1 MSMKGVPCHF
11 LFGVPAPRAICDDFS
26 PKVPLPR
33 KATTHMKFRSFIL
46 PFITAIA
53 LTLTACSKE
62 SAVDPSASSGDSA
75 AIAIEQATD
84 VLAAEAK
91 GFTVG
96 ALMSANPVYVLF
108 DPQCPHC
115 ARLWEAS
122 QPLLGKAKFI
132 WVPVSILNASSAPQ
146 GAALLGAPNPAEAMA
161 EHEKLLLSNQGGI
174 SASAQV
180 PDEVMNSIKRNTV
193 LLNRLGAESVP
204 FIVARNLRTGQVVT
218 QSGAL
223 PTEALA
229 ELIGLGQ

>member
-1 MSMKGVPCHF
+1 MK
-11 LFGVPAPRAICDDFS
+11 L
-26 PKVPLPR
+26 
-33 KATTHMKFRSFIL
+33 RSFLL
-46 PFITAIA
+46 PLITSIA
-53 LTLTACSKE
+53 LTLAACSKE
-62 SAVDPSASSGDSA
+62 AGVDSPTASGDSA
-75 AIAIEQATD
+75 PIALEQAHD
-84 VLAAEAK
+84 ALAAEAK

-132 WVPVSILNASSAPQ
+132 WVPVAILNASSAPQ

-161 EHEKLLLSNQGGI
+161 EHEKSLLSNQGGI

-180 PDEVMNSIKRNTV
+180 PDEVMNQIKRNTE

-204 FIVARNLRTGQVVT
+204 FIVAHNLRTGQVVT

-223 PTEALA
+223 PTDALA

>member
-1 MSMKGVPCHF
+1 MK
-11 LFGVPAPRAICDDFS
+11 S
-26 PKVPLPR
+26 
-33 KATTHMKFRSFIL
+33 RSFLL
-46 PFITAIA
+46 PLITSIA
-53 LTLTACSKE
+53 LTLAACSKE
-62 SAVDPSASSGDSA
+62 AAVDPSASSVDSA
-75 AIAIEQATD
+75 PIVLAQAHD
-84 VLAAEAK
+84 ALAAEGK

-115 ARLWEAS
+115 AHLWEAS
-122 QPLLGKAKFI
+122 QPLLGKVKFI
-132 WVPVSILNASSAPQ
+132 WVPVSILNAKSAPQ
-146 GAALLGAPNPAEAMA
+146 GAALLGASNPGEAMA

-174 SASAQV
+174 SASAQI
-180 PDEVMNSIKRNTV
+180 PDELMNSIKRNTA

-204 FIVARNLRTGQVVT
+204 FIVARNLRTGEVVT

>member
-1 MSMKGVPCHF
+1 MPMKGVPCHF

-33 KATTHMKFRSFIL
+33 KATTHMKFRSFFL
-46 PFITAIA
+46 PLITAIA

>member
-1 MSMKGVPCHF
+1 MPCPF
-11 LFGVPAPRAICDDFS
+11 FFAANTLTICDDFG
-26 PKVPLPR
+26 PPVPLPR
-33 KATTHMKFRSFIL
+33 QATIHMKLRSFLL
-46 PFITAIA
+46 PLLTSMA
-53 LTLTACSKE
+53 LTLAACSKE
-62 SAVDPSASSGDSA
+62 AAVDGSPASGDSA
-75 AIAIEQATD
+75 PIALEQAHD
-84 VLAAEAK
+84 ALAAEGK

-174 SASAQV
+174 AASAQV
-180 PDEVMNSIKRNTV
+180 PDEVMNDIKRNTV

-223 PTEALA
+223 PTDALA

>member
-1 MSMKGVPCHF
+1 MKIRT
-11 LFGVPAPRAICDDFS
+11 L
-26 PKVPLPR
+26 
-33 KATTHMKFRSFIL
+33 IL
-46 PFITAIA
+46 PFITSIA
-53 LTLTACSKE
+53 LTLAACSKE
-62 SAVDPSASSGDSA
+62 DVTGPSVGSGDSA
-75 AIAIEQATD
+75 AIAIEQAPD

-146 GAALLGAPNPAEAMA
+146 GAALLGASNPAQAMA

-180 PDEVMNSIKRNTV
+180 PDEMMNSIKRNTV

-204 FIVARNLRTGQVVT
+204 FIVARNVRTGQTVT
-218 QSGAL
+218 QSGAM
-223 PTEALA
+223 PTAALA

>member
-1 MSMKGVPCHF
+1 
-11 LFGVPAPRAICDDFS
+11 
-26 PKVPLPR
+26 
-33 KATTHMKFRSFIL
+33 MKFRSFL
-46 PFITAIA
+46 LSLITSVA
-53 LTLTACSKE
+53 LTLAACSQE
-62 SAVDPSASSGDSA
+62 AAVDTSASSVDGA
-75 AIAIEQATD
+75 PIVLAQAHD
-84 VLAAEAK
+84 ALAAEGK

-115 ARLWEAS
+115 AHLWEAS

-132 WVPVSILNASSAPQ
+132 WVPVSILNAKSAPQ
-146 GAALLGAPNPAEAMA
+146 GAALLGASNPGEAMA

-174 SASAQV
+174 SASAQI
-180 PDEVMNSIKRNTV
+180 PDGLMNSIKRNTA

>member
-1 MSMKGVPCHF
+1 MSIKGVPCRFCF
-11 LFGVPAPRAICDDFS
+11 LRPDRTICDDFD
-26 PKVPLPR
+26 PPVPMPR
-33 KATTHMKFRSFIL
+33 GATTHMTLRSFLL
-46 PFITAIA
+46 PLVTSIA
-53 LTLTACSKE
+53 LTLSACSQE
-62 SAVDPSASSGDSA
+62 AGVDPSTASGDSA
-75 AIAIEQATD
+75 PIALEQAHD
-84 VLAAEAK
+84 ALAAEAR

-180 PDEVMNSIKRNTV
+180 PDEVMNHIKRNTV

-218 QSGAL
+218 QAGAL